1 MYVNSQAHSTK
12 GTPSPLRALTVCKS
26 TVSDSLS
33 LPSRGSFHL
42 SLTVLCAIGS
52 WQVFSLGRWSSRI
65 RTGFLVS
72 RPTQVSAVQTHQFN
86 LRGSHPLWRAFPD
99 ASAIN
104 EFSPNCTGTC
114 TCPHADP
121 TTPPRRNGVHLDT
134 PPVWAPPRSL
144 AATGGIIIIF
154 FSSRYLDG
162 SVP

>member
-1 MYVNSQAHSTK
+1 M
-12 GTPSPLRALTVCKS
+12 
-26 TVSDSLS
+26 
-33 LPSRGSFHL
+33 
-42 SLTVLCAIGS
+42 
-52 WQVFSLGRWSSRI
+52 
-65 RTGFLVS
+65 S